1 MKIISDMK
9 SSSYGLTI
17 LAMAVNFWASSH
29 RMHWLLSRQ
38 DLIESR
44 REDSLYITEQELIK
58 VNIWFAK

>member
-1 MKIISDMK
+1 
-9 SSSYGLTI
+9 
-17 LAMAVNFWASSH
+17 MAVNFWTSSH

-44 REDSLYITEQELIK
+44 KEDSLYITEQELIK